1 MTLPP
6 GDGQRTA
13 VSAVGG
19 HACITL
25 ITSFIHHII
34 DPQSEPPN
42 LRRTSRW
49 SVYET
54 GPLKIICPLRWVP
67 LNFLGTVYRETHQSM
82 IDMTAMFAI
91 LEQKPAIVD
100 KPGVR
105 PRRYDKVRETT

>member
-1 MTLPP
+1 
-6 GDGQRTA
+6 
-13 VSAVGG
+13 
-19 HACITL
+19 
-25 ITSFIHHII
+25 
-34 DPQSEPPN
+34 
-42 LRRTSRW
+42 
-49 SVYET
+49 
-54 GPLKIICPLRWVP
+54 VP